1 MDGREEDNCQME
13 EDLGVDYFNELLSRC
28 FFQPSSDSKSE
39 FIMHDLINDLA
50 QEVATEICF
59 NFKNIHK
66 VSQRTRHLSFV
77 RGEYYVFKKFEVLNK
92 PITLDTKK
100 KCYLSNKVLPD
111 LLPKLGQL
119 RVLSLSGY
127 EINELSDSIGD
138 LKHLRFLIQSS
149 TKIKQLPKT
158 VSGLYNLQSLILC
171 NCV

>member
-1 MDGREEDNCQME
+1 
-13 EDLGVDYFNELLSRC
+13 
-28 FFQPSSDSKSE
+28 
-39 FIMHDLINDLA
+39 MH
-50 QEVATEICF
+50 
-59 NFKNIHK
+59 
-66 VSQRTRHLSFV
+66 
-77 RGEYYVFKKFEVLNK
+77 GEYDVFKKFEVLNK
-92 PITLDTKK
+92 LEQLRTFVVLPITLDNKK
-100 KCYLSNKVLPD
+100 KCYLSNKVLHG